1 MKPPKGLT
9 GKLRELFCEQE
20 QQRQELLLQHSK
32 ERVSR
37 LIVTVRRAFAAAR
50 DEDANLWLQ
59 NLSIIYFNFNAEV
72 TEMLKHSNSARSHS

>member
-1 MKPPKGLT
+1 M

-37 LIVTVRRAFAAAR
+37 LIVTDLLALLLLLL
-50 DEDANLWLQ
+50 EM
-59 NLSIIYFNFNAEV
+59 II
-72 TEMLKHSNSARSHS
+72 

>member
-1 MKPPKGLT
+1 
-9 GKLRELFCEQE
+9 
-20 QQRQELLLQHSK
+20 
-32 ERVSR
+32 VSR